1 MFLVYSRIDSLY
13 IHICYYIYITI
24 YYSPKYI
31 DQEKREMLRSK
42 ALQIKK
48 KQMDVVKYENEVN
61 KAIKAEAKR
70 EQAIYEK
77 NLNAQYE

>member
-1 MFLVYSRIDSLY
+1 
-13 IHICYYIYITI
+13 
-24 YYSPKYI
+24 
-31 DQEKREMLRSK
+31 MLRSK
-42 ALQIKK
+42 DLQIREAEMVVQRKEIKK